1 MSKKRREKMKAKAI
15 RHSKPE
21 QADENRKAAASETSQ
36 ANQKK
41 AQKHG
46 SIAANVPSG
55 RNGGVAEAT
64 ASIAKKPKAA
74 MESLDAKDAPHLK
87 GMSSSWR
94 AFYEEIAR
102 KARA

>member
-1 MSKKRREKMKAKAI
+1 MSKKRREKMKAKAA

-21 QADENRKAAASETSQ
+21 QADESRKAAASETSQ
-36 ANQKK
+36 ANSKK
-41 AQKHG
+41 AQKQG
-46 SIAANVPSG
+46 SIANVRSA
-55 RNGGVAEAT
+55 RNGGVAEAS
-64 ASIAKKPKAA
+64 ASSAKKSKVA
-74 MESLDAKDAPHLK
+74 MEPLNANGAPHLK